1 MLTLARLHWRSP
13 MARAALLLVALL
25 ALLPPGTARSGGLGP
40 AAVHAMEEGWV
51 DAGGVLQYYEMV
63 GRGPPLVVLHGGP
76 GASHDYFLPWL
87 LPLAR
92 THRLV
97 FLDQRGS
104 GRSEK
109 LEDPKGYTIE
119 AMVEDLEAARRALKL
134 GRIDLL
140 GHSCGG
146 VLAQA
151 YALRYPQHLGH
162 LVLASTFSSTRALNA
177 VFARMKERMAPEL
190 RERIES
196 AERKG
201 LFGQGKPFERARYPA
216 DYMVAAWG
224 EGYFPYLYRR
234 RPDPNYDPVQNG
246 NMSWDLYRE
255 MWGSDGEFVITGNLT
270 SVEYLGRLGE
280 LRVPTLVTVGDHDE
294 TDPELALATHRAI
307 PGSKLAIIPEAGH
320 MTFVDQ
326 PSLYVRTVRD
336 FLLGSR

>member
-1 MLTLARLHWRSP
+1 
-13 MARAALLLVALL
+13 MARATALLLAPLL
-25 ALLPPGTARSGGLGP
+25 LLLSAAARPGDAAP
-40 AAVHAMEEGWV
+40 AAVHPMEEGWV
-51 DAGGVLQYYEMV
+51 DAGGVLQYYKMV
-63 GRGPPLVVLHGGP
+63 GRGPPLLVLHGGP

-104 GRSEK
+104 GKSEK
-109 LEDPKGYTIE
+109 LDDPKRYTIE
-119 AMVEDLEAARRALKL
+119 AMVEDLEAARKALKL
-134 GRIDLL
+134 GRVDLM

-151 YALRYPQHLGH
+151 YALRYQQHLKH
-162 LVLASTFSSTRALNA
+162 LVLASTFASTRALNA
-177 VFARMKERMAPEL
+177 VFVKMKERMAPEL
-190 RERIES
+190 RERIEA

-201 LFGQGKPFERARYPA
+201 LFGQGKRFERGRYPA

-224 EGYFPYLYRR
+224 EGYFPYLYQR
-234 RPDPNYDPVQNG
+234 RPDPNFDPAQMG
-246 NMSWDLYRE
+246 NMSWELYRE
-255 MWGSDGEFVITGNLT
+255 MWGSDGEFVVTGNLT

-294 TDPELALATHRAI
+294 TDPEMARAIHRAI
-307 PGSKLAIIPEAGH
+307 PGSRLAVIPESGH

-326 PSLYVRTVRD
+326 PALYLQMIRE
-336 FLLGSR
+336 FLQGGR

>member
-1 MLTLARLHWRSP
+1 MARLWLSMTGLRVHFL
-13 MARAALLLVALL
+13 AAGFL
-25 ALLPPGTARSGGLGP
+25 ALLPPVTALAGGQAN
-40 AAVHAMEEGWV
+40 AAAHVMEEGWV
-51 DAGGVLQYYEMV
+51 DANGVLQYYKIV
-63 GRGPPLVVLHGGP
+63 GHGPPLVVLHGGP
-76 GASHDYFLPWL
+76 GFSHDYFLPWL

-109 LEDPKGYTIE
+109 LDDPKGYTYE
-119 AMVEDLEAARRALKL
+119 AMVEDLEAARRALRL

-151 YALRYPQHLGH
+151 YALRYPQHLRH
-162 LVLASTFSSTRALNA
+162 LVLASTFSSTKAFNA
-177 VFARMKERMAPEL
+177 VLARMKERMAPEL

-196 AERKG
+196 AEKKG

-216 DYMVAAWG
+216 DYMAAAWG
-224 EGYFPYLYRR
+224 EGYFPYLYQR
-234 RPDPNYDPVQNG
+234 RPDPNWDPGQSG

-294 TDPELALATHRAI
+294 IDPELALAIHRAI
-307 PGSKLAIIPEAGH
+307 PGSKLSVIPEAGH

-326 PSLYVRTVRD
+326 PDLYVRTVRE
-336 FLLGSR
+336 FLLGPPR